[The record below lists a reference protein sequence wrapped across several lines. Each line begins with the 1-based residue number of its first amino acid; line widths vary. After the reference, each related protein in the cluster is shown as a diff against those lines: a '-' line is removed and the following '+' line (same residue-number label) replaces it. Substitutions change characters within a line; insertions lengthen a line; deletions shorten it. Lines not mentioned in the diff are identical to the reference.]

1 MTWLTSKQI
10 TRVTSYSLRNTLE
23 TTSTL
28 PRSLRG
34 LTSTINPNFLL
45 AKSFTRRGPSTSTLS
60 GTALPPNA
68 GRAFAA
74 FKVLPI
80 DSARR
85 RTSSTGGDLMY
96 AEAADELSGASSC
109 QEAADLIVSSI
120 RRACED
126 VGAVSEE
133 FVTNE
138 DVVRWASV
146 IFNLLL

>member
-1 MTWLTSKQI
+1 
-10 TRVTSYSLRNTLE
+10 
-23 TTSTL
+23 
-28 PRSLRG
+28 
-34 LTSTINPNFLL
+34 
-45 AKSFTRRGPSTSTLS
+45 
-60 GTALPPNA
+60 
-68 GRAFAA
+68 
-74 FKVLPI
+74 
-80 DSARR
+80 
-85 RTSSTGGDLMY
+85 MY

-126 VGAVSEE
+126 VGAVSGE